1 MYRLVIGES
10 PARRAIAYAL
20 LPNGPMMWD
29 IMSASLLVSPPRPVG
44 YPPVFVIRRRSG
56 GRSKSM
62 YSKTAG
68 IPESNDKNCHYAS
81 SSRFD
86 PEPS

>member
-1 MYRLVIGES
+1 MDLAKGVLGAMYRLVIGES

-44 YPPVFVIRRRSG
+44 YPPGFCDPEAVRRPFE
-56 GRSKSM
+56 
-62 YSKTAG
+62 
-68 IPESNDKNCHYAS
+68 IDVLKNCGY
-81 SSRFD
+81 
-86 PEPS
+86 PGK